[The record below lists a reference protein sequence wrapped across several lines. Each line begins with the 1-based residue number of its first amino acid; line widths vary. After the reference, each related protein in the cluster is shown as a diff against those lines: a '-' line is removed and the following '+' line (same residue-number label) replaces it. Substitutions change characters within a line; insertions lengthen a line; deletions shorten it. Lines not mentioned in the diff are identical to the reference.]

1 MQNDIFEF
9 DSMVKSMLSEA
20 EEEVPSQVWSTLE
33 SRMRRTRTALL
44 WRRVAVAASVAAA
57 IGVAAFLGLRQDGN
71 NSDFQN
77 IETVAFADN
86 PQEDGRCGD
95 ENPALETVK
104 TVRPEMLI
112 AEALAVKDAVRPAAD
127 APEMAAVPEEAAT
140 AAAEEVVVVSGP
152 EEEECAL
159 PQENGKYAEETGSA
173 EAFARMEWED
183 SRRPSGRRRIS
194 LTAGGDMQTN
204 GHPGSVAQSAHWL
217 ASSHDSPAKTTVTQ
231 TSTNSTYSI
240 PMSFGL
246 KVRFDLDR
254 GGKWSLG
261 TGVTYSLMERTFTGV
276 YQEAEDGVV
285 INTYNSDIHNTL
297 HYIGIP
303 VSLYYD
309 IISGSRVNFYAFA
322 GGSVEKLIFNK
333 YRVAGYPG
341 VKSYGDTSDKLQYS
355 VAAGIGVQ
363 FKVNDFFGL
372 YLDPSIR
379 YYFDNGQP
387 VSIRTQQPLMMSFEV
402 GARFNF

>member
-1 MQNDIFEF
+1 
-9 DSMVKSMLSEA
+9 
-20 EEEVPSQVWSTLE
+20 
-33 SRMRRTRTALL
+33 
-44 WRRVAVAASVAAA
+44 
-57 IGVAAFLGLRQDGN
+57 
-71 NSDFQN
+71 
-77 IETVAFADN
+77 
-86 PQEDGRCGD
+86 
-95 ENPALETVK
+95 
-104 TVRPEMLI
+104 
-112 AEALAVKDAVRPAAD
+112 
-127 APEMAAVPEEAAT
+127 
-140 AAAEEVVVVSGP
+140 
-152 EEEECAL
+152 
-159 PQENGKYAEETGSA
+159 
-173 EAFARMEWED
+173 
-183 SRRPSGRRRIS
+183 
-194 LTAGGDMQTN
+194 MQTN

>member
-1 MQNDIFEF
+1 MQNDIVEF

-20 EEEVPSQVWSTLE
+20 EEEVPSQAWSALE
-33 SRMRRTRTALL
+33 SRMRKTRTALL
-44 WRRVAVAASVAAA
+44 WRRVATAVSAAAA
-57 IGVAAFLGLRQDGN
+57 IGVVAFLGLRQDGN

-77 IETVAFADN
+77 IETVAFVDN
-86 PQEDGRCGD
+86 PKEDGSHAD
-95 ENPALETVK
+95 ENNPASE
-104 TVRPEMLI
+104 TVRPETLI
-112 AEALAVKDAVRPAAD
+112 ADALEVKKAVRPAAD
-127 APEMAAVPEEAAT
+127 DRERAAVTEEAAT

-159 PQENGKYAEETGSA
+159 PQKNGKYAEETGSA

-183 SRRPSGRRRIS
+183 SRRPSGRRKIS

-254 GGKWSLG
+254 CGKWSLG

-303 VSLYYD
+303 VNLYYD

-322 GGSVEKLIFNK
+322 GGSVETLIFNK

-402 GARFNF
+402 GARFNFR